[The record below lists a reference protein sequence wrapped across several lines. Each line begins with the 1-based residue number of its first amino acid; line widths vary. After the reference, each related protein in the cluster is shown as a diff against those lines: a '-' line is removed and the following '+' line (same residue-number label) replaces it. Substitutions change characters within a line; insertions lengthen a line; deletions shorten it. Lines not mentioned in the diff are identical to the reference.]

1 MSFSRTLK
9 RTDQLLR
16 RWAEEPIGVAVPF
29 LAFLAVWL
37 PPQMPDMFA
46 GMEVAWG
53 WAYLWRPFLFAFAAM
68 LLGLSAW
75 FWTRAALTAQRAHA
89 ETDTMRL
96 ARGRGNSGALAQQ
109 AETLARAHRDSGDD
123 HEAWSHEWAPRIAL
137 LAASGITL
145 LPILFLFDG
154 GRLFTLEQ
162 SRTTLGL
169 IGMELVSFGL
179 VGLLFVFVVHR
190 TRFRWMRAFHAPAWM
205 MRFRSTRIIACA
217 PFGWPFA
224 VLSLAC
230 SLAALFCLAFRP
242 EWLIGLDAPT
252 TAIASLGFAVG
263 PLVIALALFRG
274 AITQVF
280 HVAHWI
286 AHRGRRQAM
295 LPGERHRV
303 KRMSNALG
311 AMALLVWFLS
321 PPWVMEKHPVPLSP
335 VRVIEPVGAGEC
347 LLQAGDPAARGACR
361 PSLKVALRDWAA
373 SRRHGA
379 MSDQR
384 LPVIIVAAE
393 GGASRAAAW
402 LLSSLRMLDHQ
413 THGDAGRYLF
423 AISGVSGGSL
433 GAASYLR
440 LASAHGDE
448 QARVDWNHEQV
459 RQALKALSTS
469 DLLSATISTYFLS
482 DMFGSLI
489 GPAWTASGVPDRN
502 AALELAFEH
511 LWRTG
516 GFRLPEGVP
525 STLVGLHDAM
535 AQRRVGQAS
544 LAHLMLNGTDVT
556 TGRRIV
562 TSSIRTTAD
571 LDHFPDL
578 GDFIKLT
585 NRDVSL
591 ATAVTNSAR
600 FPFVSPAGRF
610 SSVTEVRDY
619 QIIDGGYFE
628 NYGARTAWELAR
640 AIEDLNAA
648 DPKLNV
654 VPVIVVVS
662 NDLEADQPPRLANG
676 RCRPQLGDIRA
687 DGSQITVRCDEP
699 PADQNCTET
708 SPALA
713 SIRASATGSSL
724 VPQSV
729 APFLGLAS
737 TRSSHG
743 RDALNIVKRDFC
755 RAPTGLSGAPR
766 TRMIHIALPKPDR
779 SRGESAPMNWVLNPD
794 SCRYM
799 MNTAPWLAFN
809 LAQARKLD
817 ATLAAISGRAPR
829 PAPEAPR
836 PIDCD
841 R

>member
-75 FWTRAALTAQRAHA
+75 FWTRAALTAQRAHG
-89 ETDTMRL
+89 ETDTVRL
-96 ARGRGNSGALAQQ
+96 LRGRGDGTSAAQV
-109 AETLARAHRDSGDD
+109 ASNLIRRHRDAADD
-123 HEAWSHEWAPRIAL
+123 HEAWSHEWAPRLAL
-137 LAASGITL
+137 LAAGGITL
-145 LPILFLFDG
+145 LPVLFLLDG
-154 GRLFTLEQ
+154 GRLLDLEQ

-169 IGMELVSFGL
+169 IGMELMSFGL
-179 VGLLFVFVVHR
+179 VGLLFAFVVHR
-190 TRFRWMRAFHAPAWM
+190 TRFRWMRAFDAPAWM
-205 MRFRSTRIIACA
+205 MRYRSTRILACA

-230 SLAALFCLAFRP
+230 SLVALGCLVFRP
-242 EWLIGLDAPT
+242 EWLIGIDAPT
-252 TAIASLGFAVG
+252 TAIASLAFAVG

-274 AITQVF
+274 AISQVF
-280 HVAHWI
+280 HVLHWI
-286 AHRGRRQAM
+286 GHRGRRQAM
-295 LPGERHRV
+295 IPGERHRV

-311 AMALLVWFLS
+311 TIAMLAWFLS
-321 PPWVMEKHPVPLSP
+321 PPWVMEKHPVPLAAT
-335 VRVIEPVGAGEC
+335 RVIEPVGAGDC
-347 LLQAGDPAARGACR
+347 SAQPLGAACR
-361 PSLKVALRDWAA
+361 PSLKTALREWAA
-373 SRRHGA
+373 SRRQGA

-402 LLSSLRMLDHQ
+402 LLASLRMLDHE

-440 LASAHGDE
+440 LVAAHGDA
-448 QARVDWNHEQV
+448 QGRLDWNNAQV
-459 RQALKALSTS
+459 RESLRALSTS

-482 DMFGSLI
+482 DLFGSLI

-502 AALELAFEH
+502 AALELAFDQ
-511 LWRTG
+511 LWRQG
-516 GFRLPEGVP
+516 GFRLPDGVP
-525 STLVGLHDAM
+525 SSLVAFYDEM
-535 AQRRVGQAS
+535 ARRRVGEAS

-556 TGRRIV
+556 TGRRIL

-571 LDHFPDL
+571 IDHFPDS

-591 ATAVTNSAR
+591 ATGVTNSAR

-610 SSVTEVRDY
+610 SSVTEGRDY

-640 AIEDLNAA
+640 AIEDLNSA
-648 DPKLNV
+648 DPTLNV
-654 VPVIVVVS
+654 VPVIVIVS
-662 NDLEADQPPRLANG
+662 NDLEADQPPRLVDG
-676 RCRPQLGDIRA
+676 QCRTQLGDIRA
-687 DGSQITVRCDEP
+687 DGAQVTVRCDEP
-699 PADQNCTET
+699 AVDQTCAET
-708 SPALA
+708 PLA
-713 SIRASATGSSL
+713 VAGFRASAQGRSF

-755 RAPTGLSGAPR
+755 RPPPGARDVPR
-766 TRMIHIALPKPDR
+766 VRMFHIALPRPERAR
-779 SRGESAPMNWVLNPD
+779 SESAPMNWVLNAD
-794 SCRYM
+794 ACRYM
-799 MNTAPWLAFN
+799 MNAAPWLAFN
-809 LAQARKLD
+809 LGQARKLD
-817 ATLAAISGRAPR
+817 ATLAAIARRAP
-829 PAPEAPR
+829 APPGEAPVPVNCGR
-836 PIDCD
+836 
-841 R
+841 